1 MSNVLNKISQV
12 YLDQVL
18 NVKKAENEQDLDR
31 WTQTEAK
38 YEAGASTYGKA
49 TIRNKRKFGKAG
61 DLPDVMTGKKI
72 NPTDETRGELI
83 LKRREEH
90 KTSRGV
96 KKESFSNWRN
106 DLVEVMDTP
115 MTEPEAEKKV
125 DIKKGIKNKVT
136 INPKLTET
144 IKNMGGELLEVKKI
158 EEGDGDPCWDSH
170 KQVGMKKKG
179 NKMVPNCVPKNE
191 ETVYTGPNKED
202 RKQIKKM
209 DNPSYAK
216 KLADYEKNMDPKKRQ
231 ALKDKATKGMKFT
244 KEETLDEKCW
254 KGYKKKGMK
263 TMFGKRYPNC
273 VKKEEVQLEDMGKIS
288 HTKTKKDGK
297 TIINVNPNDESD
309 AQKAMKNDP
318 KYILGKTRVQPTKEE
333 IEFEEGVKGAD
344 PEMRKMAAADRK
356 QGKDKLLSKKAGDR
370 NVANMTRKI
379 EQGREMGMAKAYEE
393 VEMTRKAYK
402 KLHKDFKSDDPK
414 NPRTTKYNP
423 KTGGTESHPVKFVDE
438 SDKKGKGSGKKDACY
453 HKVKASA
460 SVWPSAYASGRL
472 VQCRKKGAANY
483 GNSKK
488 EDFSD
493 WKAEFIWEDGD
504 SAKKITEDDMKGMS
518 VGSGHKRPTK
528 SGAGMTQKGVE
539 AYRRK
544 NPGSKL
550 QTAVTGK
557 VKKGSKDANRRKS
570 YCARSAGQMKKFPK
584 AAKDPDSRL
593 RQARRRWKC

>member
-83 LKRREEH
+83 LKRRGEH

-125 DIKKGIKNKVT
+125 DIKNGIKNKVT

-356 QGKDKLLSKKAGDR
+356 QGKDKLLSKKQGDR

-393 VEMTRKAYK
+393 VEVT
-402 KLHKDFKSDDPK
+402 
-414 NPRTTKYNP
+414 
-423 KTGGTESHPVKFVDE
+423 E